1 MRHYDIMSRY
11 VRHWVVYVVF
21 GVSIIILYKVTKC
34 KNPNIETKRGLGIE
48 VYGHHLY
55 Q

>member
-1 MRHYDIMSRY
+1 MRQYDVMSCY
-11 VRHWVVYVVF
+11 VCHWVVYVAF

-34 KNPNIETKRGLGIE
+34 KIPNIETKRGFGIE